1 MDALLTGDTLADKQS
16 LKGQARALAHYGAA
30 MITTSVYGAEV
41 CPLVESLSKPEQ
53 VFPILAALSIT
64 FALRFLFWGRVIT
77 LAPFGVQTKRVFCF
91 DGGLFVGAGI
101 LLIVY
106 NAALY
111 DFPLAESGLKLLIGF
126 MALGFFA
133 AIDLS
138 LEHERRILEHF
149 RATGEQLV
157 FEGRF
162 FPVSRKVGM
171 FASVGIAF
179 TLVVFFLL
187 TTKDLDWLSTV
198 GSEVSFA
205 DAKRIILVEFA
216 FVIGVFLLHILNIIR
231 SFSINLN
238 TFFVSQTH
246 AMEETTR
253 GRLDSWVPVSTNDEF
268 GRIALHT
275 NLMVEGIRDRTNELV
290 ETQDV
295 TIMALASLAETR
307 DNETGAHI
315 IRTQWY
321 VRALA
326 AHLAKDPRF
335 KTVLTPE
342 NVNLMFKSAPLHDIG
357 KVGIPDSILLKPGSL
372 TEEEFEIMK
381 THTILG
387 AEALRVAEEQK
398 GSSSFLRFAREIAG
412 THHEKWDGSG
422 YPNGLSGE
430 DIPLSGRFMAVA
442 DVYDALISKRVYKE
456 AFSHEKALGIIAEG
470 KGSHFD
476 PVVVD
481 ALLEVESEFR
491 EIAARHQDTSST
503 EKVAEKISA

>member
-1 MDALLTGDTLADKQS
+1 MDALVVEDTLAGKQS
-16 LKGQARALAHYGAA
+16 LKGQARALAHYVAA
-30 MITTSVYGAEV
+30 MAATSVYGAEV

-53 VFPILAALSIT
+53 VFPILAALSMV

-77 LAPFGVQTKRVFCF
+77 MAPFGVQTKRVFYF
-91 DGGLFVGAGI
+91 EGGLFVGAGI

-138 LEHERRILEHF
+138 LEHERRILEYF
-149 RATGEQLV
+149 RATGEQMA

-187 TTKDLDWLSTV
+187 TT
-198 GSEVSFA
+198 
-205 DAKRIILVEFA
+205 
-216 FVIGVFLLHILNIIR
+216 
-231 SFSINLN
+231 
-238 TFFVSQTH
+238 
-246 AMEETTR
+246 
-253 GRLDSWVPVSTNDEF
+253 
-268 GRIALHT
+268 
-275 NLMVEGIRDRTNELV
+275 NELV

-315 IRTQWY
+315 VRTQWY

-326 AHLAKDPRF
+326 EHLAKDPRF

-357 KVGIPDSILLKPGSL
+357 KVGIPDSILLKPASL
-372 TEEEFEIMK
+372 TEGEFEIMK
-381 THTILG
+381 THTVLG

-398 GSSSFLRFAREIAG
+398 GGSSFLCFAREIAG
-412 THHEKWDGSG
+412 THHEKWDGPG
-422 YPNGLSGE
+422 YPKGLSGE

-456 AFSHEKALGIIAEG
+456 AFSHQKALGIIVED

-491 EIAARHQDTSST
+491 EIAARYRDTSSV
-503 EKVAEKISA
+503 EKAAEKISA